1 MVEAGNKS
9 YAEAGVGVWGCGYV
23 GVCVGVLGDRR
34 APLVCFQGF
43 SNKMQKSSRQPQ
55 YCLFWWPQLG
65 ARVWNQSARG
75 WTVSKVDFLIFN
87 AQREEEGRGGEGGRR
102 ANISNR
108 PQTVNDNEPEHD
120 RSLTALRK
128 RGDPG
133 EGMTAEVCS
142 ITKKKNNFFFKQY
155 PLDTGC
161 LKRIYSSP

>member
-9 YAEAGVGVWGCGYV
+9 HAEAGVGG
-23 GVCVGVLGDRR
+23 CVGGQEGTPRVFSRLQQQNAKKVVGSLSIACSDGPNWER
-34 APLVCFQGF
+34 GF
-43 SNKMQKSSRQPQ
+43 ETSLHEVGLSPR
-55 YCLFWWPQLG
+55 
-65 ARVWNQSARG
+65 
-75 WTVSKVDFLIFN
+75 LIFSSLMH
-87 AQREEEGRGGEGGRR
+87 REKGRGGEGGRR

-108 PQTVNDNEPEHD
+108 PQTVNDNEPERD

-155 PLDTGC
+155 PSTLDV
-161 LKRIYSSP
+161 

>member
-1 MVEAGNKS
+1 MGVCGC
-9 YAEAGVGVWGCGYV
+9 GHVGVW
-23 GVCVGVLGDRR
+23 VGVLGDRR
-34 APLVCFQGF
+34 APLCVFKASATKCKKVVGNLNIACSDGPNWERGF
-43 SNKMQKSSRQPQ
+43 ETSLHEVGLSPR
-55 YCLFWWPQLG
+55 
-65 ARVWNQSARG
+65 
-75 WTVSKVDFLIFN
+75 LIFSSLMH
-87 AQREEEGRGGEGGRR
+87 REKRRGGEGGRR

-108 PQTVNDNEPEHD
+108 PQTVNDNEPERD

-161 LKRIYSSP
+161 LKRIYYSP